1 MRRRRTPIETVG
13 MSFLDAIFCGFG
25 AIVLLFVLS
34 EAGQPKAIEQD
45 SAELQSLIRKLET
58 ELQQVRGESD
68 LINRELTGRIEQIAE
83 EKEHLA
89 RLQGDLSA
97 LEGEFEAAKDTAAVQ
112 NKLAGKLAE
121 ARQELTEEMI
131 RLQRRRPPPRQN
143 AVGGVPVDSEYII
156 FIIDTSGS
164 MQSYAWPLVQKKMQ
178 ETLAV
183 YPSVEGIQVMNDM
196 GTYMFPQYA
205 GKWIPDTAAR
215 RKAILKRLKTWNAFS
230 NSSPVEGIE
239 AAIRTF
245 YEPGRKIS
253 LYVFG
258 DEFSGGSI
266 DAVLDSVDRLN
277 RKGAGGER
285 LVRIHAVGF
294 PVVFGEAP
302 GQPQTGIR
310 FAMLMRVLTERNGG
324 AFIGLDDY
332 R

>member
-1 MRRRRTPIETVG
+1 VRRRRTAIETVG

-34 EAGQPKAIEQD
+34 EAGQPNAIEQD
-45 SAELQSLIRKLET
+45 SAELQSLIRQLEA
-58 ELQQVRGESD
+58 ELERVRGDAD
-68 LINRELTGRIEQIAE
+68 LINRELAGRIEQIAE
-83 EKEHLA
+83 EKENIA
-89 RLQGDLSA
+89 RLQGDLSD
-97 LEGEFEAAKDTAAVQ
+97 LEGEFQAARDTAAVQ
-112 NKLAGKLAE
+112 NTLAGKLAE
-121 ARQELTEEMI
+121 ARQELTEEMM
-131 RLQRRRPPPRQN
+131 RLQRSRPPPSTST
-143 AVGGVPVDSEYII
+143 VGGVPVDSEYII

-183 YPSVEGIQVMNDM
+183 YPRVKGIQVMNDM

-205 GKWIPDTAAR
+205 GEWIPDTEAR
-215 RKAILKRLKTWNAFS
+215 RKAILQRLQNWNAFS

-245 YEPGRKIS
+245 YQPGRKIS

-277 RKGAGGER
+277 RRGAGGER

-302 GQPQTGIR
+302 GQPQTGVR
-310 FAMLMRVLTERNGG
+310 FAMLMRLLTERNGG
-324 AFIGLDDY
+324 AFIGLDHY